1 MDRTNPPLIDLH
13 EDIGYYIYLGGKHD
27 MEVRREDRHGDIPG
41 YLDANMKIVVG
52 AIFALQRGYTPM
64 GGEVM
69 RRYGEGAGD
78 IYIRPSMPMAAAL
91 DVISIYKW
99 LVRRYEEFRL
109 VTGRSDIDGK
119 GIGILMGL
127 EGTEYLDDP
136 GDIYLYKDLGIR
148 LIGLTWNYDTKYA
161 ASCMSS
167 KDYGLTGSGE
177 VLLSLAEDEGI
188 VIDLAHSSRK
198 TMLEVLETHSDPV
211 LISHSNYAGLV
222 KHQRNVDD
230 EVLDRLAS
238 NGGVI
243 GFTYIRQTIGEN
255 PGADALARHI
265 DAVAQRFGDDIVAIG
280 TDLFGCNP
288 PEDLRRIEMITNLYN
303 ALEGLGWTRSRI
315 EKLAYKNAERVL
327 RRVLE

>member
-1 MDRTNPPLIDLH
+1 
-13 EDIGYYIYLGGKHD
+13 
-27 MEVRREDRHGDIPG
+27 MESRREDRHGDIPG
-41 YLDANMKIVVG
+41 YLDANVKIVVG
-52 AIFALQRGYTPM
+52 AVFALQRGYTPM

-78 IYIRPSMPMAAAL
+78 IYIRPSMPVASAL

-109 VTGRSDIDGK
+109 VTRRSDIDGK

-148 LIGLTWNYDTKYA
+148 LVGLTWNYDTKYA

-188 VIDLAHSSRK
+188 VIDLAHSSRR

-222 KHQRNVDD
+222 RHQRNVDD

-255 PGADALARHI
+255 PGADALATHI

-288 PEDLRRIEMITNLYN
+288 PDDLRRIEMITNLYN